1 MANSASD
8 ARASELELRRQLIEA
23 RAVDVMVSVGP
34 NMFYTVTLPC
44 TLWFLDRG
52 KPKNRAT
59 RSSSST
65 CGHVYRQI
73 DRAHR
78 DWTEAQ
84 MGFIANVVR
93 LYRGED
99 VDLTYGGDEA
109 SAKLREVFGK
119 KPKYA
124 DVLASARW

>member
-1 MANSASD
+1 
-8 ARASELELRRQLIEA
+8 LRRQLIEA

-52 KPKNRAT
+52 KQGKRRDKVLFLDARN
-59 RSSSST
+59 
-65 CGHVYRQI
+65 VYRQI

-93 LYRGED
+93 LYRGEEI
-99 VDLTYGGDEA
+99 DLTFGGDEA
-109 SAKLREVFGK
+109 ECEAPRGVRQEAEVRGRRG
-119 KPKYA
+119 A
-124 DVLASARW
+124 LQGGDVERRSKRRVEP